1 MRMRRNKSYVAAVSR
16 RQLQKNGREVR
27 KKKRKE
33 KGLEPAQLG
42 DMASSRERRFQGGR
56 FVLSDPHASP
66 TKRSLYKFY
75 YVYLPLLWESV
86 VVCSAIVSV
95 FLVSYQAIYH
105 AGLLWQWVLAYAMD
119 VVYTAYIVYRF
130 LRPFKKRGEPVTNK
144 KKIALNYIRTSFI
157 PDLLSVLPIEV
168 FSFAGSNPIY
178 IAGFLRL
185 NRFIRCY
192 KVFGFLC
199 KFAFVILSKCM

>member
-1 MRMRRNKSYVAAVSR
+1 
-16 RQLQKNGREVR
+16 
-27 KKKRKE
+27 
-33 KGLEPAQLG
+33 
-42 DMASSRERRFQGGR
+42 MASSRERRFRGGR
-56 FVLSDPHASP
+56 FTLYDPHASP

-119 VVYTAYIVYRF
+119 VVYFAYVVYRF
-130 LRPFKKRGEPVTNK
+130 LRPFKKRGELVTDK
-144 KKIALNYIRTSFI
+144 KKIALNYIRTSFL
-157 PDLLSVLPIEV
+157 PDLLSVLPIEI

-178 IAGFLRL
+178 ITGFLRL

-192 KVFGFLC
+192 KVFWFLC
-199 KFAFVILSKCM
+199 KFGFISSTNNVVTLHNFFIISQLFTLHSILSQKLFRNKISIFSF